1 MNEIPDGHSHVI
13 AHSTV
18 TPENP
23 QKERWTTSAWWG
35 ILKDSIR
42 KIVAPCSNYLSSP
55 PQLWLVCIGEDWL
68 VPDLLFK
75 AGCIML

>member
-35 ILKDSIR
+35 VLKDSIR

-55 PQLWLVCIGEDWL
+55 PPAL
-68 VPDLLFK
+68 
-75 AGCIML
+75 AGLYWGGLACP